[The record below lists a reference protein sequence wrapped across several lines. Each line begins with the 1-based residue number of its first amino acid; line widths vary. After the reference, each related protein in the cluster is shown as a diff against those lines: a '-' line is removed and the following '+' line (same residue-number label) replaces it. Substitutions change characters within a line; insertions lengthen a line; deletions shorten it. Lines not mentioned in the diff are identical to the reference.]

1 MKNFHSALDSIFPE
15 AVSAC
20 TKTYFPEIA
29 LLVLAINNVVV
40 MTKSL
45 KILGKKKSKSFLVQF
60 SLFQV
65 HFGLNFQIIKS
76 NLKHNCELV
85 FESLSKY

>member
-1 MKNFHSALDSIFPE
+1 MKNVHSALDSIFPE
-15 AVSAC
+15 AVSAR

-45 KILGKKKSKSFLVQF
+45 KILGK
-60 SLFQV
+60 
-65 HFGLNFQIIKS
+65 
-76 NLKHNCELV
+76 
-85 FESLSKY
+85 